1 MSRSR
6 RQQTNLTR
14 VRSLMTTST
23 RVSLSPRVSN
33 LTDMAEAGTEL
44 EVDTEYEVDTGPVKE
59 VINHEAA
66 AAEVDHESSAS
77 RTPTA
82 WSAKVTTLLVGA
94 TRGAT

>member
-1 MSRSR
+1 
-6 RQQTNLTR
+6 
-14 VRSLMTTST
+14 MTTST

-33 LTDMAEAGTEL
+33 LTDMVEAGMEPKAGTEL
-44 EVDTEYEVDTGPVKE
+44 GVDTEYEVDTGPVKE

-77 RTPTA
+77 RRTPTA
-82 WSAKVTTLLVGA
+82 WCAKVITPRVGA